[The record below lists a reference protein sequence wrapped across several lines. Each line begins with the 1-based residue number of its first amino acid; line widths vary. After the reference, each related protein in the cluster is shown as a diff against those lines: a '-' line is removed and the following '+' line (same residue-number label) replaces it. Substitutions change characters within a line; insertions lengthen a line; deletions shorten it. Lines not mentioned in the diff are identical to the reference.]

1 MEVVYVKAKMFPL
14 PQKTFLTRP
23 LRSRSLFSPILLER
37 DIHIYIYIYINIYPG
52 QGLMPVNVCV
62 HFRNFFTLNDYD
74 APVETVAKAKVLSK

>member
-1 MEVVYVKAKMFPL
+1 MSRLKCSPFPRRPFLHVRCDLVPSFPL
-14 PQKTFLTRP
+14 SSWSETY
-23 LRSRSLFSPILLER
+23 
-37 DIHIYIYIYINIYPG
+37 IYIYIYIYPG